1 MYESSMGWS
10 DFQSLP
16 RLTDLMTEE
25 QTFLEKMDILR
36 TTHTQS
42 ICSCYSVTLFCCFS
56 FINSNV
62 NFFELSS
69 LNTFSKV
76 SIPQHF
82 IIYIYSLRAYCHLI
96 LSCSFLVFCVF
107 CIFFL
112 SYLECKLL
120 ILIMISSQEACWHR
134 VDTKLAFIK
143 WIHTLLKRAIT
154 HKVGSTFSQ
163 GRRLLVFLFLLYNF

>member
-1 MYESSMGWS
+1 
-10 DFQSLP
+10 
-16 RLTDLMTEE
+16 MTEE

-42 ICSCYSVTLFCCFS
+42 ICSCYSVTLFCCFP

-69 LNTFSKV
+69 LNTLSKV
-76 SIPQHF
+76 LIPQHF
-82 IIYIYSLRAYCHLI
+82 IIYI
-96 LSCSFLVFCVF
+96 LSCSFLFF

-112 SYLECKLL
+112 PYLECKLL
-120 ILIMISSQEACWHR
+120 ILFMIRSQEACWHR
-134 VDTKLAFIK
+134 VDTKLVFIK
-143 WIHTLLKRAIT
+143 YIHKLLKCATT

-163 GRRLLVFLFLLYNF
+163 GRYLLVFLFLLYNF